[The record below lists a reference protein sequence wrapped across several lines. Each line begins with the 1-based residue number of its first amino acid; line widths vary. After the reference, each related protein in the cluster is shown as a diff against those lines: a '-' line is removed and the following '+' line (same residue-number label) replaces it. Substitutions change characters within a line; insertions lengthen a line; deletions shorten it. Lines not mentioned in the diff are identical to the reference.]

1 MTIYYAKPYQTYR
14 EHLDAV
20 YNAWKE
26 IIEYKRPLIE
36 RLSEVYGFSVERFL
50 KGSLMTVVLHDIGKN
65 IEPFQKM
72 MDAVRN
78 KTKFDRRKN
87 YRHEL
92 ISFNLAFRAWA
103 ELNKANRYSSYA
115 LEALA
120 VVGHHRPIDYDLSS
134 YQREKI
140 SDLPQVYEEGLQKAL
155 LYAEEIF
162 TSEGWQFPYL
172 NQKFAK
178 ANALKELKKL
188 FNYLPALFKKENYS
202 RVRALFVLMKGILLY
217 ADWLGSSSNKVF
229 YSVKTKEEQI
239 IDVLNKRCK
248 EKNIN
253 FKGLSKFQQ
262 KLSQTNGNAI
272 AVAPTGSGKT
282 EAAIFWALKNL
293 KDMGGAKI
301 IYLLPTMATAN
312 SIWSRLCA
320 FFGEENVGLTHSS
333 ANLIFESEI
342 DDDTSENEEK
352 RNLLFDQTFIRPVTV
367 GTVDQLLT
375 VGFNLGKW
383 AIKEL
388 NAANSVI
395 VLDEIHAYDGWTLGL
410 IVSMVKNLAQL
421 RTRFL
426 LMSATMPE
434 SIIALFQKV
443 LPNSAIV
450 KDTELLN
457 KKRSKYF
464 TKNKLIEEDID
475 AIKDAVKKG
484 YKTLVVVNTV
494 EKCQALAQK
503 LMDYNPV
510 CYHSRF
516 IAKDRKAIEESIE
529 KARLVVATQVIE
541 VALDIDF
548 DWLFTECAP
557 PDALVQRAGRVNR
570 RRDPKKDSRIFIY
583 KADAKTEKIY
593 NPINSPN
600 IVEKSFAEFRQ
611 AHPDLKEKDLLAIVE
626 KVYKENP
633 VEKRE
638 GFKEALQQYEQSQ
651 ISRLAIL
658 DNVPPFD
665 KYEKTRI
672 SYYETLSVIPICFFS
687 EVLNCLPKERK
698 WYEVKIP
705 YWYAKK
711 HAHPHDG
718 ILFCHLTYDKKLGA
732 ILSW

>member
-1 MTIYYAKPYQTYR
+1 
-14 EHLDAV
+14 
-20 YNAWKE
+20 
-26 IIEYKRPLIE
+26 
-36 RLSEVYGFSVERFL
+36 
-50 KGSLMTVVLHDIGKN
+50 
-65 IEPFQKM
+65 
-72 MDAVRN
+72 
-78 KTKFDRRKN
+78 
-87 YRHEL
+87 
-92 ISFNLAFRAWA
+92 
-103 ELNKANRYSSYA
+103 
-115 LEALA
+115 
-120 VVGHHRPIDYDLSS
+120 
-134 YQREKI
+134 
-140 SDLPQVYEEGLQKAL
+140 
-155 LYAEEIF
+155 
-162 TSEGWQFPYL
+162 
-172 NQKFAK
+172 
-178 ANALKELKKL
+178 
-188 FNYLPALFKKENYS
+188 
-202 RVRALFVLMKGILLY
+202 
-217 ADWLGSSSNKVF
+217 
-229 YSVKTKEEQI
+229 
-239 IDVLNKRCK
+239 
-248 EKNIN
+248 
-253 FKGLSKFQQ
+253 
-262 KLSQTNGNAI
+262 
-272 AVAPTGSGKT
+272 
-282 EAAIFWALKNL
+282 
-293 KDMGGAKI
+293 
-301 IYLLPTMATAN
+301 
-312 SIWSRLCA
+312 
-320 FFGEENVGLTHSS
+320 
-333 ANLIFESEI
+333 
-342 DDDTSENEEK
+342 
-352 RNLLFDQTFIRPVTV
+352 
-367 GTVDQLLT
+367 
-375 VGFNLGKW
+375 
-383 AIKEL
+383 
-388 NAANSVI
+388 
-395 VLDEIHAYDGWTLGL
+395 
-410 IVSMVKNLAQL
+410 MVKNLAQL